1 MDYQK
6 YLDQFFEN
14 THGQLEYKFVF
25 PETSMNNIAQNEQ
38 NSLYFMNNMQAMQDL
53 FNYEYMKL
61 LYLPY
66 TSANDENQVNNSK
79 LVSIENNSDH
89 TSNRDDKDFRETL
102 NKDIWFRKE
111 EISQIYES
119 HLLSNQETNHEPRNS
134 DNFRNIENIAS
145 KSISDDS
152 NQNPKQSF
160 EETKEP
166 KYNFTQNKE
175 SDEHLR
181 TTSDFQNKANES
193 SIQENDNI
201 TDIDMNKRK
210 DVVFKTV
217 LRKIRRFFRND
228 FMFYSTNMKIKRNN
242 IIGLRRKIRNYI
254 SKYINTTLS
263 SSIVTTFGVF
273 IWGDKIEKALYQID
287 DQSQKE
293 ELERMIRTVRW
304 SLYKFNFKRLNE
316 LLELPWIWEIIELA
330 NQLQVQDSFDRYEKL
345 AFEMILTECSA
356 K

>member
-1 MDYQK
+1 MDYQT

-25 PETSMNNIAQNEQ
+25 PETSMHNIAQNEQ

-53 FNYEYMKL
+53 FNYEYMKF

-66 TSANDENQVNNSK
+66 TSPNDENQVNNTK

-89 TSNRDDKDFRETL
+89 TSSRDDKDSRKTL
-102 NKDIWFRKE
+102 SKDIWFKKE
-111 EISQIYES
+111 ENSQIYEG
-119 HLLSNQETNHEPRNS
+119 HLLNNRETSHDVRNT
-134 DNFRNIENIAS
+134 DNLRSLENDVY
-145 KSISDDS
+145 KSISDDP

-160 EETKEP
+160 EDI
-166 KYNFTQNKE
+166 KE
-175 SDEHLR
+175 SKYSLTLINESDKYLK
-181 TTSDFQNKANES
+181 TSSDFQNKVNEF
-193 SIQENDNI
+193 SIQEND
-201 TDIDMNKRK
+201 DIDVNKRK

-228 FMFYSTNMKIKRNN
+228 FMFYSKNLKRKRRNH
-242 IIGLRRKIRNYI
+242 IISLRRKIRNYL

-263 SSIVTTFGVF
+263 TSIINTFGVF
-273 IWGDKIEKALYQID
+273 IWGDKIEKAIYQTE

-293 ELERMIRTVRW
+293 ELEIMIKIVRW

-316 LLELPWIWEIIELA
+316 MLELPWIWEIIELA

-345 AFEMILTECSA
+345 AFEIILTECSA